1 MLLAP
6 HVTALTLNIV
16 VVLVLVAVAAS
27 DRVYG
32 RQAAATPAGAG
43 NPEGVR

>member
-1 MLLAP
+1 M
-6 HVTALTLNIV
+6 TALTLNIV

-32 RQAAATPAGAG
+32 RQAAGAPQGAGA
-43 NPEGVR
+43 P